1 MRELDADFVLTRSQV
16 LKLAEL
22 ANHFTDTQFFN
33 LYESSESGI
42 GPSVLVRFDLFEQND
57 TEIDITDVSSW

>member
-22 ANHFTDTQFFN
+22 ANHFTDTEFFN
-33 LYESSESGI
+33 LYEDSDSGI
-42 GPSVLVRFDLFEQND
+42 GPSVRVRFDLFETND
-57 TEIDITDVSSW
+57 TEIDITDVSTW